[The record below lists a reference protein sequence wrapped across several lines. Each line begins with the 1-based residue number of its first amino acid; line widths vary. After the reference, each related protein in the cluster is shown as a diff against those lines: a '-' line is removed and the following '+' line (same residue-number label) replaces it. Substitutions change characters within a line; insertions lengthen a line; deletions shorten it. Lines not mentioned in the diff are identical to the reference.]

1 MAFFSKNIDMLN
13 GTIWDKMVVF
23 AIPLA
28 LTGVL
33 QQLYNLADV
42 AVLGHFV
49 SNEAVAAVGT
59 NVPIVGLIVAFCI
72 GLSIGANV
80 VVARYLGMRKYDD
93 ASKAVHTAFATA
105 VIFGVIAMVIGEL
118 CSSILMVWMQVPPNV
133 VRHSEIYLQIY
144 LLGMPFISIY
154 NFLSAVMRSQGD
166 TQTPLWALCIA
177 SVFNA
182 LGDLFVV
189 TVVDWGIGGVALMT
203 ALANLLASGIL
214 VYRLMRTDGPLCL
227 YPKRLFKMDKKA
239 LRSMIKIG
247 WPAGLQSS
255 VFSLSNLIIQSA
267 INSLGADVMAASV
280 AAFTIE
286 INCYCVINGF
296 GLAATTFISQNY
308 GAGNLERCKRITR
321 VNMALNIGITVV
333 LSVLI
338 YGFGRYLL
346 GFFTQS
352 EEIISLGMIRLLWVV
367 IPEHL
372 NSVMEVLS
380 DSMRGY
386 GYSLP
391 PAIITVVVIC
401 TIRIVW
407 VYSVFAAKPTYEIL
421 MMVYPLSWLVTSI
434 CLTFLYFRFMKQLP
448 AKRCRTAVKK

>member
-1 MAFFSKNIDMLN
+1 MTAIFDTHAHYDDDAFNEDREQLLAALPGQGIAR
-13 GTIWDKMVVF
+13 VVDVGASLASCRKVLELMEQYDYIYG
-23 AIPLA
+23 AIGVHPSETA
-28 LTGVL
+28 ELTEESYSWL
-33 QQLYNLADV
+33 KEQCQKEKCL
-42 AVLGHFV
+42 
-49 SNEAVAAVGT
+49 AVGE
-59 NVPIVGLIVAFCI
+59 I
-72 GLSIGANV
+72 GLDYYWPEPDHETQKKWFLRQLDLAREIKKPVIIHSRDAAKDTVDLMTEAHAEEIG
-80 VVARYLGMRKYDD
+80 
-93 ASKAVHTAFATA
+93 
-105 VIFGVIAMVIGEL
+105 GVIHCYSYTKETAKI
-118 CSSILMVWMQVPPNV
+118 
-133 VRHSEIYLQIY
+133 
-144 LLGMPFISIY
+144 
-154 NFLSAVMRSQGD
+154 FLDMG
-166 TQTPLWALCIA
+166 
-177 SVFNA
+177 FY
-182 LGDLFVV
+182 F
-189 TVVDWGIGGVALMT
+189 GIGGVALMT

-214 VYRLMRTDGPLCL
+214 VYRLMRTDGPLRL

-367 IPEHL
+367 IPEPL

>member
-1 MAFFSKNIDMLN
+1 
-13 GTIWDKMVVF
+13 
-23 AIPLA
+23 
-28 LTGVL
+28 
-33 QQLYNLADV
+33 
-42 AVLGHFV
+42 
-49 SNEAVAAVGT
+49 
-59 NVPIVGLIVAFCI
+59 
-72 GLSIGANV
+72 
-80 VVARYLGMRKYDD
+80 MRKYDD

-133 VRHSEIYLQIY
+133 VRHSEIYLQMY

-255 VFSLSNLIIQSA
+255 VSPF
-267 INSLGADVMAASV
+267 
-280 AAFTIE
+280 
-286 INCYCVINGF
+286 
-296 GLAATTFISQNY
+296 
-308 GAGNLERCKRITR
+308 
-321 VNMALNIGITVV
+321 
-333 LSVLI
+333 
-338 YGFGRYLL
+338 
-346 GFFTQS
+346 
-352 EEIISLGMIRLLWVV
+352 
-367 IPEHL
+367 
-372 NSVMEVLS
+372 
-380 DSMRGY
+380 
-386 GYSLP
+386 
-391 PAIITVVVIC
+391 
-401 TIRIVW
+401 
-407 VYSVFAAKPTYEIL
+407 
-421 MMVYPLSWLVTSI
+421 
-434 CLTFLYFRFMKQLP
+434 LT
-448 AKRCRTAVKK
+448 

>member
-1 MAFFSKNIDMLN
+1 
-13 GTIWDKMVVF
+13 
-23 AIPLA
+23 
-28 LTGVL
+28 
-33 QQLYNLADV
+33 
-42 AVLGHFV
+42 
-49 SNEAVAAVGT
+49 
-59 NVPIVGLIVAFCI
+59 
-72 GLSIGANV
+72 
-80 VVARYLGMRKYDD
+80 MRKYDD

-133 VRHSEIYLQIY
+133 VRHSEIYLQMY

-214 VYRLMRTDGPLCL
+214 VYRLMRTDGPLRL

-296 GLAATTFISQNY
+296 GLAATTIISQNY

-367 IPEHL
+367 IPEPL

-391 PAIITVVVIC
+391 PAIITVLVIC

-407 VYSVFAAKPTYEIL
+407 VYSVFASKPTYEIL

-434 CLTFLYFRFMKQLP
+434 CLTFLYFRFMKKLP